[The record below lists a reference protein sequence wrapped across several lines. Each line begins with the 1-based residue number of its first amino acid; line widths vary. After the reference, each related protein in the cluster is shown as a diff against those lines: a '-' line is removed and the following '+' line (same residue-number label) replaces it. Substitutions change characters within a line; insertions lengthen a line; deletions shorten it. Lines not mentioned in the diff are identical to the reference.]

1 MESLQGT
8 KDGSLQRGD
17 MVAENKKYYWLKLH
31 KDFFKRHEIRIIEDM
46 ANGKDYIL
54 FYLKLLVES
63 ISHNGNLRFSD
74 TIPYNEQM
82 LSTITNTNVDIVRA
96 AMQIFLQLNMI
107 EMLDD
112 ETIYM
117 VETENLIGSET
128 AAAERMR
135 KSRQNKAL
143 QGQECNNVTLLSQE
157 CHTEIRDKS
166 IELRDKN
173 NITISKDIVCQT
185 ETVRPDIKPV
195 VDAWN
200 ALSNDTAIK
209 PISKM
214 RSTSKRYQMLVARIK
229 EYSIDDV
236 LKAIEKIK
244 QSDFLKGN
252 SNKGW
257 IITFEWFVR
266 PDNFPKVF
274 EGDYDNRGSSN
285 NPYIRY

>member
-1 MESLQGT
+1 M
-8 KDGSLQRGD
+8 
-17 MVAENKKYYWLKLH
+17 AEKKYYWLKLH

-63 ISHNGNLRFSD
+63 ISHNGSLRFSD

-135 KSRQNKAL
+135 KSRQNKTL
-143 QGQECNNVTLLSQE
+143 QGQKCNNVTSLSRE

-166 IELRDKN
+166 IDIRDKN

-185 ETVRPDIKPV
+185 EIVRLDVKPIIEAWNSLSDYGIKPV
-195 VDAWN
+195 
-200 ALSNDTAIK
+200 
-209 PISKM
+209 SKINT
-214 RSTSKRYQMLVARIK
+214 SSKRYQSLCARIK
-229 EYSIDDV
+229 EHGEESV
-236 LKAIEKIK
+236 LKAIENIK
-244 QSDFLKGN
+244 HSDFLQGK
-252 SNKGW
+252 SKDW
-257 IITFEWFVR
+257 IITFDWFVK
-266 PDNFPKVF
+266 PNNFPKVL
-274 EGDYDNRGSSN
+274 EGNYDNRNGSN
-285 NPYIRY
+285 NKYMRY